1 MNNRIFFALNQK
13 KVIPCNEI
21 EKIVV
26 NCSMH
31 QMDYNQLLK
40 DCLKQKPEAQ
50 RKLYEHFAP
59 SMLGV
64 CFRYTKSL
72 DDAEEV
78 LQEGFVKVFNRLKQ
92 FKGEGELGG
101 WIRKIMVNT
110 ALNFLKTNHKYRHEL
125 SYDESALHLVS
136 TENPTVNLQTKE
148 LANLI
153 RQLPTGYQ
161 TIFNLYAV
169 EGYKHAEIASMLGI
183 NEGTSRSQY
192 ARARIL
198 LIEWITKYSLK
209 EKNDHYGTK

>member
-1 MNNRIFFALNQK
+1 
-13 KVIPCNEI
+13 
-21 EKIVV
+21 
-26 NCSMH
+26 
-31 QMDYNQLLK
+31 MDYNQLLK